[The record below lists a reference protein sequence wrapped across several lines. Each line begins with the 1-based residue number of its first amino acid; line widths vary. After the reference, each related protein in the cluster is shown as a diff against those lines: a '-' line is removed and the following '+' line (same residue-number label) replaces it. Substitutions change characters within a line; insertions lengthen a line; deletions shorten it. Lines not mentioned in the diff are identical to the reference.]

1 MHYMQDRRNYFVFQV
16 SEGYEGYCRDESR
29 AVGEAST
36 ISFPTSEE
44 EVRATVKQMAEK
56 GIPITVQGGRTGLA
70 AGAVPHGGHVLNL
83 TKMTDI
89 LGLRKE
95 GDAYYVRLQPGAVLS
110 VFNKAVADRNLP
122 HDDWDGDSMKALAAF
137 EADVPY
143 FFPTDP
149 TETSATIGGMVACN
163 ASGAKSYRY
172 GSVRPHVSALRL
184 VLADGDVLALRRGE
198 VLADGHK
205 MTLTTVGGRTIR
217 VPVPTYRMPAS
228 KNASGYFAA
237 ANMDALDLL
246 IGSDGT
252 LGVLTEIEVKLSPLP
267 PVIWGASCFFEGEQ
281 QAAVF
286 TELVRRD
293 VPQAAALEYFD
304 PGALDILR
312 VQKQTGTAFSEL
324 PEVPEDYGCCVY
336 AELHC
341 ADVQEARA
349 SLLEIGARMELAGGD
364 EKNSW
369 VSRTDMDRER
379 AKFFRHAVPESVNML
394 IDERKKTDPVITKL
408 GADMSV
414 PDDKLHQV
422 LCMYR
427 EGLAREDLES
437 AIWGHIGNNHLHVN
451 VLPRN
456 GEDYHK
462 GKELFKVWAGE
473 VTRMG
478 GAVSAEHGVGKLKR
492 EFLTAMYGPEHIR
505 EMAAVKAAFDPDF
518 LFGRG
523 NLFPESLQKEVE
535 V

>member
-1 MHYMQDRRNYFVFQV
+1 MQDRKDYSVFQV
-16 SEGYEGYCRDESR
+16 SGGYEGYCRDESR
-29 AVGEAST
+29 AMGEAST
-36 ISFPTSEE
+36 ISFPASEA
-44 EVRATVKQMAEK
+44 EVRAIVRQMAED

-70 AGAVPHGGHVLNL
+70 AGAVPHGGHVMNL
-83 TKMTDI
+83 TKMTDL

-110 VFNKAVADRNLP
+110 VFNKAVADKALP
-122 HDDWDGDSMKALAAF
+122 HGGWDEASLRALKAF
-137 EADVPY
+137 EADRPY

-149 TETSATIGGMVACN
+149 TETSATLGGMVACN
-163 ASGAKSYRY
+163 ASGAKSFRY
-172 GSVRPHVSALRL
+172 GSARPHVSGLRL
-184 VLADGDVLALRRGE
+184 VLADGDVLALKRGQVFAKGYE
-198 VLADGHK
+198 LE
-205 MTLTTVGGRTIR
+205 LTTEGGRLLR

-237 ANMDALDLL
+237 PDMDALDLL

-252 LGVLTEIEVKLSPLP
+252 LGVLTEIEVRLSPLP

-286 TELVRRD
+286 TELVRGE

-304 PGALDILR
+304 AGALDILR
-312 VQKQTGTAFSEL
+312 AQKQTGTAFSEL
-324 PEVPEDYGCCVY
+324 PEVPGRYGCCVY

-341 ADVQEARA
+341 GDAEEARA
-349 SLLEIGARMELAGGD
+349 SLLRVGECMQKAGGSEAD
-364 EKNSW
+364 SW

-422 LCMYR
+422 LCLYR
-427 EGLAREDLES
+427 EGLAYEGLES

-456 GEDYHK
+456 EEDYHK
-462 GKELFKVWAGE
+462 GKELFRAWAAE

-492 EFLTAMYGPEHIR
+492 DFLTAMYGPEHIK

-523 NLFPESLQKEVE
+523 NLFDESLQKEVE
-535 V
+535 A

>member
-1 MHYMQDRRNYFVFQV
+1 MQFNTDDSVYRI
-16 SEGYEGYCRDESR
+16 SDGYEGYCRDESR
-29 AVGEAST
+29 ATGEAST
-36 ISFPTSEE
+36 ISFPASEE
-44 EVRATVKQMAEK
+44 EVRAIVKQMAST
-56 GIPITVQGGRTGLA
+56 GTPLTVQGGRTGLA

-83 TKMTDI
+83 TKMTSF

-95 GDAYYVRLQPGAVLS
+95 GDTYYVRVRPGAVLS
-110 VFNKAVADRNLP
+110 VFNKAVADKALP
-122 HDDWDGDSMKALAAF
+122 HEGWDEASLQALAAF
-137 EADVPY
+137 EKDVPC

-149 TETSATIGGMVACN
+149 TETSATLGGMVACG

-184 VLADGDVLALRRGE
+184 VLADGDVLAIKRGQYRAKGYE
-198 VLADGHK
+198 LKLV
-205 MTLTTVGGRTIR
+205 TEGGRSFT

-237 ANMDALDLL
+237 PDMDALDLL

-252 LGVLTEIEVKLSPLP
+252 LGVITEIEVKLYPLP
-267 PVIWGASCFFEGEQ
+267 AVIWGASCFFAGEQ
-281 QAAVF
+281 QAAEF
-286 TELVRRD
+286 TELVRNS
-293 VPQAAALEYFD
+293 VPQTAALEYFD
-304 PGALDILR
+304 AGALEILR
-312 VQKQTGTAFSEL
+312 DQKQHGTAFSEL
-324 PEVPEDYGCCVY
+324 PAVPERYGCCVY

-341 ADVQEARA
+341 ADAEEARA
-349 SLLEIGARMELAGGD
+349 CLLKVGECMTAAGGD
-364 EKNSW
+364 EADSW

-422 LCMYR
+422 LCLYR
-427 EGLAREDLES
+427 EGLARENLES

-451 VLPRN
+451 VLPRSA
-456 GEDYHK
+456 EDYKK
-462 GKELFKVWAGE
+462 GKALFQVWAAE

-492 EFLTAMYGPEHIR
+492 DFLSAMYGEEHIK
-505 EMAAVKAAFDPDF
+505 EMAAVKASFDPDF

-523 NLFPESLQKEVE
+523 NLFPESLKEEVE
-535 V
+535 A

>member
-1 MHYMQDRRNYFVFQV
+1 MQDRKDYSVFQV
-16 SEGYEGYCRDESR
+16 SDGYEGYCRDESR
-29 AVGEAST
+29 ATGEAST

-44 EVRATVKQMAEK
+44 QVRAIVKEMAK
-56 GIPITVQGGRTGLA
+56 TRTPITVQGGRTGLA

-83 TKMTDI
+83 TKMTDF

-95 GDAYYVRLQPGAVLS
+95 GDAYHVRLQPGAVLS
-110 VFNKAVADRNLP
+110 VFNKAVADKALP
-122 HDDWDGDSMKALAAF
+122 HEGWDEASLEALAGLEKGA
-137 EADVPY
+137 PY

-163 ASGAKSYRY
+163 ASGAKSFRY
-172 GSVRPHVSALRL
+172 GSVRPHVSGLRL
-184 VLADGDVLALRRGE
+184 VLADGDVLALKRGE
-198 VLADGHK
+198 VLAKGHE
-205 MTLTTVGGRTIR
+205 MVLTTEGGRTIA

-228 KNASGYFAA
+228 KNASGYYAA
-237 ANMDALDLL
+237 ADMDALDLL

-281 QAAVF
+281 QAAEF
-286 TELVRRD
+286 TELVRET

-304 PGALDILR
+304 AGALDILR
-312 VQKQTGTAFSEL
+312 VQKQTGTAFAEL
-324 PEVPEDYGCCVY
+324 PEVPEHYGCCVY

-341 ADVQEARA
+341 GSVGEAR
-349 SLLEIGARMELAGGD
+349 SCLLQVGACMQKAGGNEED
-364 EKNSW
+364 SW

-414 PDDKLHQV
+414 PDEALHRV
-422 LCMYR
+422 LCLYR

-451 VLPRN
+451 VLPKN
-456 GEDYHK
+456 GEDYRK
-462 GKELFKVWAGE
+462 GKELFKVWAAE

-492 EFLTAMYGPEHIR
+492 DFLTAMYGPEHIR

-523 NLFPESLQKEVE
+523 NLFDEALQKEVE
-535 V
+535 A